1 MKSKILK
8 YISCFLGLIF
18 VFVSLMTL
26 VYAIPNSMLIER
38 QENAMSIMK
47 DEGDY
52 PKCFFGTSAAQLDNY
67 TDKLM
72 LDKAIIDDETMNPL
86 EAAMDI
92 DGYASY
98 WHGYQIFLRPLLTFF
113 TYYQIRYLYMF
124 IFFILLCIT
133 FSVMHKKAGLPI
145 ALAFLAAMISLYII
159 VVSVS
164 MQFISVFI
172 IMFISCLYLL
182 NRSEKSDIF
191 HITLTFMI
199 IGMTTS
205 FFDLLT
211 APLLTWGIPLLLC
224 LFLKMQDSEK
234 ESWFE
239 YVKIAFWNSVS
250 WVSGYG
256 LCWLSKWVISSVV
269 LKENI
274 IKEALD
280 SILFRTMGNEEY
292 SINRPETLK
301 ANFEYLFKSQGNRIF
316 VLWIA
321 TIVILIVLLLFFH
334 KAEIKRMLGHAWL
347 FLPISLFP
355 YVWYF
360 VLSNHSGI
368 HGWFTY
374 RIQAITIFGVFLFFM
389 YLIDW
394 KKCKS
399 FFLTHFRKGKKHDE
413 GITSKK

>member
-1 MKSKILK
+1 MKSKTLK
-8 YISCFLGLIF
+8 YISCFFGLIF

-38 QENAMSIMK
+38 QENAMSIMNA
-47 DEGDY
+47 EGNY
-52 PKCFFGTSAAQLDNY
+52 PKYFFGTPAAQLDNY

-98 WHGYQIFLRPLLTFF
+98 WHGYQIFLRPLLTVFS
-113 TYYQIRYLYMF
+113 YYQIRYIYMF

-133 FSVMHKKAGLPI
+133 FSVMHKKAGLPT

-159 VVSVS
+159 LVAVSL
-164 MQFISVFI
+164 QFISVFI
-172 IMFISCLYLL
+172 IMFIACLYLL
-182 NRSEKSDIF
+182 NSSQKSDIF

-224 LFLKMQDSEK
+224 LFLKMQHSGK
-234 ESWFE
+234 ESWLE
-239 YVKIAFWNSVS
+239 YVKTAFWCSVS

-274 IKEALD
+274 MKEALD
-280 SILFRTMGNEEY
+280 SILFRTMGDEEY
-292 SINRPETLK
+292 SINRPETIK
-301 ANFEYLFKSQGNRIF
+301 DNFEYLFKSQGNRIF
-316 VLWIA
+316 IFWIA
-321 TIVILIVLLLFFH
+321 AIIILAILLFFFH
-334 KAEIKRMLGHAWL
+334 KAESKRLMGHAWL

-368 HGWFTY
+368 HSWFTY
-374 RIQAITIFGVFLFFM
+374 RIQAITIFGIFLFFI

-399 FFLTHFRKGKKHDE
+399 FFFTCFGRGKKCNE
-413 GITSKK
+413 GIASKK